1 MKKNSIVKRRIYRM
15 KKLLVVIIILALVG
29 VGAWRVSA
37 VLKTRAQSAKLQ
49 EKLPTAVEI
58 EVAKIGNIQEELSLV
73 GNIVADS
80 EVTVFPKT
88 MGKIEQ
94 QSVKVGSNVT
104 KGSVMAKLED
114 KELTLRVKQAEVML
128 DTART
133 AYNQAKALA
142 EVRVKSQVAQAE
154 AGLAGADASLKQI
167 QDIAKTRVSSQLD
180 QAQSGLDALKTN
192 LKKIKDGA
200 RPEEKK
206 QIEAMVQQAKANM
219 DNSQADLER
228 MEKLFNDGAI
238 SKQTLDGARTRT
250 TVANSQYDAA
260 TQQLKLV
267 EIGARPEDIQAME
280 LQIKAAESGLTI
292 AKSMSDSKSWEQDI
306 EMAKSRYDQAKAMLD
321 SAKSLVIA
329 KSWEAEIAGSEAGVK
344 QAETGLAL
352 AKEALSYATVTAP
365 ISGTVSKRNLDT
377 GGMANPAMPMFT
389 IVSMNIVKAIVE
401 VPEANLSELPLNG
414 NISIAVTGITEPVT
428 GQITLVSPVVKPTSR
443 TATVEITI
451 DNSSHKLKPGA
462 FARVNI
468 PLKVNNNVVLVGRSA
483 IIDDKES
490 KELGSKYAFIVDKD
504 KIIKRKVEIG
514 IAQGDTIEVV
524 SGIQAGEKVVIAGQ
538 NLIKDG
544 EIVKVSE

>member
-1 MKKNSIVKRRIYRM
+1 M

-29 VGAWRVSA
+29 IGAWRVSA
-37 VLKTRAQSAKLQ
+37 VLKARAQSAKLQ
-49 EKLPTAVEI
+49 EKLPTVVEV
-58 EVAKIGNIQEELSLV
+58 EVAKLGTIQEELSLV

-80 EVTVFPKT
+80 EVAVFPKT

-94 QSVKVGSNVT
+94 QSVKVGSNVS
-104 KGSVMAKLED
+104 KGNIMAKLED
-114 KELTLRVKQAEVML
+114 KELALRVKQAEVML

-133 AYNQAKALA
+133 GYNQAKALA
-142 EVRVKSQVAQAE
+142 EIRVKSQVAQAE
-154 AGLAGADASLKQI
+154 AGLVGADAALKQI
-167 QDIAKTRVSSQLD
+167 QDIAKTRISSQLD
-180 QAQSGLDALKTN
+180 QAQAGLEALKTN

-200 RPEEKK
+200 RLEEKK
-206 QIEAMVQQAKANM
+206 QIESMLQQAKANM
-219 DNSQADLER
+219 DNAQADLDR
-228 MEKLFNDGAI
+228 MEKLFKDGAI

-260 TQQLKLV
+260 TQQLKLI

-306 EMAKSRYDQAKAMLD
+306 EMTKSRYDQAKAMLD
-321 SAKSLVIA
+321 SAKSLVSA
-329 KSWEAEIAGSEAGVK
+329 KSWEAEIAGAEAGVK
-344 QAETGLAL
+344 QADTGLAL

-377 GGMANPAMPMFT
+377 GSMANPAMQMFT

-401 VPEANLSELPLNG
+401 VPEANLSGLPLNG
-414 NISIAVTGITEPVT
+414 NISIMVTGITEPVK
-428 GQITLVSPVVKPTSR
+428 GQITLVSPVVKPASR

-462 FARVNI
+462 FAKVNI
-468 PLKVNNNVVLVGRSA
+468 PLKINNNVVLVGRSA
-483 IIDDKES
+483 IIDDRES

-504 KIIKRKVEIG
+504 KIIRRKVDIG
-514 IAQGDTIEVV
+514 IAQGDTIEIV

-538 NLIKDG
+538 NLVKDG
-544 EIVKVSE
+544 EIVKISGQ

>member
-1 MKKNSIVKRRIYRM
+1 M

-29 VGAWRVSA
+29 IGAWRVSA
-37 VLKTRAQSAKLQ
+37 VLKARAQSAKLQ
-49 EKLPTAVEI
+49 EKLPTAVEV
-58 EVAKIGNIQEELSLV
+58 EVAKLGTIQEELSLV

-80 EVTVFPKT
+80 EVAVFPKT

-94 QSVKVGSNVT
+94 QSVNVGSNVS
-104 KGSVMAKLED
+104 KGNIMAKLED

-133 AYNQAKALA
+133 GYNQAKALA

-154 AGLAGADASLKQI
+154 AGLVGADAALKQI

-180 QAQSGLDALKTN
+180 QAQAGLEALKTN

-200 RPEEKK
+200 RLEEKK

-306 EMAKSRYDQAKAMLD
+306 EMTKSRYDQAKAILD
-321 SAKSLVIA
+321 SAKSLVSA
-329 KSWEAEIAGSEAGVK
+329 KSWEAEIAGAEAGVK
-344 QAETGLAL
+344 QADTGLAL

-377 GGMANPAMPMFT
+377 GSMANPAMPMFT

-401 VPEANLSELPLNG
+401 VPEANLSGLPLNG
-414 NISIAVTGITEPVT
+414 NISVTVTGITEPVK
-428 GQITLVSPVVKPTSR
+428 GQITLVSPVVKPASR

-451 DNSSHKLKPGA
+451 DNPSHKLKPGA
-462 FARVNI
+462 FAKVNI
-468 PLKVNNNVVLVGRSA
+468 PLKINNNVVLVGRSA

-524 SGIQAGEKVVIAGQ
+524 SGIQAGEKVVTAGQ
-538 NLIKDG
+538 NLVKDG
-544 EIVKVSE
+544 EIVKISGQ

>member
-1 MKKNSIVKRRIYRM
+1 M

-29 VGAWRVSA
+29 IGAWRVSA
-37 VLKTRAQSAKLQ
+37 VLKARAQSAKLQ
-49 EKLPTAVEI
+49 EKLPTVVEV
-58 EVAKIGNIQEELSLV
+58 EVAKLGTIQEELSLV

-80 EVTVFPKT
+80 EVAVFPKT

-94 QSVKVGSNVT
+94 QSVKVGSNVS
-104 KGSVMAKLED
+104 KGNIMAKLED
-114 KELTLRVKQAEVML
+114 KELALRVKQAEVML

-133 AYNQAKALA
+133 GYNQAKALA
-142 EVRVKSQVAQAE
+142 EIRVKSQVAQAE
-154 AGLAGADASLKQI
+154 AGLVGADAALKQI
-167 QDIAKTRVSSQLD
+167 QDIAKTRISSQLD
-180 QAQSGLDALKTN
+180 QAQAGLEALKTN

-200 RPEEKK
+200 RLEEKK
-206 QIEAMVQQAKANM
+206 QIESMVQQAKANM
-219 DNSQADLER
+219 DNAQADLDR
-228 MEKLFNDGAI
+228 MEKLFKDGVV

-260 TQQLKLV
+260 SQQLKLI

-280 LQIKAAESGLTI
+280 LQIKASESGLTI

-306 EMAKSRYDQAKAMLD
+306 EMVKSRYDQAKAMLD
-321 SAKSLVIA
+321 SAKSLVGA
-329 KSWEAEIAGSEAGVK
+329 KSWEAEIAGAEAGVK

-377 GGMANPAMPMFT
+377 GSMANPAMPMFT
-389 IVSMNIVKAIVE
+389 IVSMNIVKAVVE
-401 VPEANLSELPLNG
+401 VPEANLSGLPLNE
-414 NISIAVTGITEPVT
+414 NISVTVTGITEPVK

-451 DNSSHKLKPGA
+451 DNSSRSLKPGA

-468 PLKVNNNVVLVGRSA
+468 PLKINNNVVLVGRSA
-483 IIDDKES
+483 IIDDRES
-490 KELGSKYAFIVDKD
+490 KEPGSKYAFIVDKN
-504 KIIKRKVEIG
+504 KIIRRKVEIG

-538 NLIKDG
+538 NLVKDG
-544 EIVKVSE
+544 EIIKVSGQ

>member
-1 MKKNSIVKRRIYRM
+1 M

-37 VLKTRAQSAKLQ
+37 VLKARAQSAKVQ

-94 QSVKVGSNVT
+94 QSVNVGSNVS

-133 AYNQAKALA
+133 GYNQAKALA
-142 EVRVKSQVAQAE
+142 EIRVKSQVAQAE
-154 AGLAGADASLKQI
+154 AGLVGADAALKQI

-180 QAQSGLDALKTN
+180 QAQAGLEALKTN

-260 TQQLKLV
+260 SQQLKLV

-306 EMAKSRYDQAKAMLD
+306 EMTKSRYDQAKAMLD
-321 SAKSLVIA
+321 SAKSLVSA
-329 KSWEAEIAGSEAGVK
+329 KSWEAEIAGAEAGVK

-414 NISIAVTGITEPVT
+414 NISVAVTGITEPVT

-443 TATVEITI
+443 TATIEITI
-451 DNSSHKLKPGA
+451 DNSSRKLKPGA

-468 PLKVNNNVVLVGRSA
+468 PLKINNNVVLVGRSA

-490 KELGSKYAFIVDKD
+490 SVAGRKYAFVVDKD
-504 KIIKRKVEIG
+504 KIIKRNVEIG
-514 IAQGDTIEVV
+514 IAQGDKVEVV
-524 SGIQAGEKVVIAGQ
+524 SGIKAGEKVVTAGQ
-538 NLIKDG
+538 NLVKDG
-544 EIVKVSE
+544 EIVKVSGQ

>member
-1 MKKNSIVKRRIYRM
+1 M

-29 VGAWRVSA
+29 IGAWRVSA
-37 VLKTRAQSAKLQ
+37 VLKARAQSAKLQ
-49 EKLPTAVEI
+49 EKLPTAVEV
-58 EVAKIGNIQEELSLV
+58 EVAKLGTIQEELSLV

-80 EVTVFPKT
+80 EVAVFPKT

-94 QSVKVGSNVT
+94 QSVNVGSNVS
-104 KGSVMAKLED
+104 KGNIMAKLED

-133 AYNQAKALA
+133 GYNQAKALA

-154 AGLAGADASLKQI
+154 AGLVGADAALKQI

-180 QAQSGLDALKTN
+180 QAQAGLEALKTN

-200 RPEEKK
+200 RLEEKK
-206 QIEAMVQQAKANM
+206 QIESMVQQAKANM
-219 DNSQADLER
+219 DNAQADLDR
-228 MEKLFNDGAI
+228 MEKLFKDGAI

-306 EMAKSRYDQAKAMLD
+306 EMTKSRYDQAKAILD
-321 SAKSLVIA
+321 SAKSLVSA
-329 KSWEAEIAGSEAGVK
+329 KSWEAEIAGAEAGVK
-344 QAETGLAL
+344 QADTGLAL

-377 GGMANPAMPMFT
+377 GSMANPAMPMFT

-401 VPEANLSELPLNG
+401 VPEANLSGLPLNG
-414 NISIAVTGITEPVT
+414 NISVTVTGITEPVK
-428 GQITLVSPVVKPTSR
+428 GQITLVSPVVKPASR

-451 DNSSHKLKPGA
+451 DNPSHKLKPGA
-462 FARVNI
+462 FAKVNI
-468 PLKVNNNVVLVGRSA
+468 PLKINNNVVLVGRSA
-483 IIDDKES
+483 IIDDRES
-490 KELGSKYAFIVDKD
+490 KKLGSKYAFIVDKD

-524 SGIQAGEKVVIAGQ
+524 SGIQAGEKVVTAGQ
-538 NLIKDG
+538 NLVKDG
-544 EIVKVSE
+544 EIVKISGQ

>member
-1 MKKNSIVKRRIYRM
+1 M

-29 VGAWRVSA
+29 IGVWRVSA
-37 VLKTRAQSAKLQ
+37 ILKARAQSAKLQ
-49 EKLPTAVEI
+49 EKLPTAVEV
-58 EVAKIGNIQEELSLV
+58 EVAKLGTIQEELSLV

-94 QSVKVGSNVT
+94 QSVKVGSNVS
-104 KGSVMAKLED
+104 KGNIMAKLED

-133 AYNQAKALA
+133 GYNQAKALA

-154 AGLAGADASLKQI
+154 AGLVGADAALKQV

-206 QIEAMVQQAKANM
+206 QIESMVQQAKANM
-219 DNSQADLER
+219 DNAQADLDR
-228 MEKLFNDGAI
+228 MEKLFKDGVV

-260 TQQLKLV
+260 SQQLKLI

-280 LQIKAAESGLTI
+280 LQIKASESGLTI

-306 EMAKSRYDQAKAMLD
+306 EMVKSRYDQAKAMLD
-321 SAKSLVIA
+321 SAKSLVGA
-329 KSWEAEIAGSEAGVK
+329 KSWEAEIAGAEAGVK

-377 GGMANPAMPMFT
+377 GSMANPAMPMFT
-389 IVSMNIVKAIVE
+389 IVSMNIVKAVVE
-401 VPEANLSELPLNG
+401 VPEANLSGLPLNE
-414 NISIAVTGITEPVT
+414 NISVTVTGITEPVK

-451 DNSSHKLKPGA
+451 DNSSRSLKPGA

-468 PLKVNNNVVLVGRSA
+468 PLKINNNVVLVGRSA
-483 IIDDKES
+483 IIDDRES
-490 KELGSKYAFIVDKD
+490 KEPGSKYAFIVDKN
-504 KIIKRKVEIG
+504 KIIRRKVEIG

-538 NLIKDG
+538 NLVKDG
-544 EIVKVSE
+544 EIIKVSGQ

>member
-1 MKKNSIVKRRIYRM
+1 M

-29 VGAWRVSA
+29 IGVWRVSA
-37 VLKTRAQSAKLQ
+37 ILKARAQSAKLQ

-58 EVAKIGNIQEELSLV
+58 EVAKLGNIQEELSLV

-94 QSVKVGSNVT
+94 QSVKVGSNVS
-104 KGSVMAKLED
+104 KGNIMAKLED

-133 AYNQAKALA
+133 GYNQAKALA

-154 AGLAGADASLKQI
+154 AGLVGADAALKQV

-206 QIEAMVQQAKANM
+206 QIESMVQQAKANM
-219 DNSQADLER
+219 DNAQADLDR
-228 MEKLFNDGAI
+228 MEKLFKDGVV

-260 TQQLKLV
+260 SQQLKLI

-280 LQIKAAESGLTI
+280 LQIKASESGLTI

-306 EMAKSRYDQAKAMLD
+306 EMVKSRYDQAKAMLD
-321 SAKSLVIA
+321 SAKSLVGA
-329 KSWEAEIAGSEAGVK
+329 KSWEAEIAGAEAGVK

-377 GGMANPAMPMFT
+377 GSMANPAMPMFT
-389 IVSMNIVKAIVE
+389 IVSMNIVKAVVE
-401 VPEANLSELPLNG
+401 VPEANLSGLPLNE
-414 NISIAVTGITEPVT
+414 NISVTVTGITEPVK

-451 DNSSHKLKPGA
+451 DNSSRSLKPGA

-468 PLKVNNNVVLVGRSA
+468 PLKINNNVVLVGRSA
-483 IIDDKES
+483 IIDDRES
-490 KELGSKYAFIVDKD
+490 KEPGSKYAFIVDKN
-504 KIIKRKVEIG
+504 KIIRRKVEIG

-538 NLIKDG
+538 NLVKDG
-544 EIVKVSE
+544 EIIKVSGQ

>member
-1 MKKNSIVKRRIYRM
+1 M

-37 VLKTRAQSAKLQ
+37 IFKTRAQSAKVQ
-49 EKLPTAVEI
+49 EKLPTAVEV
-58 EVAKIGNIQEELSLV
+58 EVAKLGTIQEELSLV

-80 EVTVFPKT
+80 EVAVFPKT

-94 QSVKVGSNVT
+94 QSVIVGSNVS
-104 KGSVMAKLED
+104 KGNIMAKLED

-133 AYNQAKALA
+133 GYNQAKALA

-154 AGLAGADASLKQI
+154 AGLVGADAALKQI
-167 QDIAKTRVSSQLD
+167 QDIAKTRVSSQLV
-180 QAQSGLDALKTN
+180 QAQAGLEALKTN

-306 EMAKSRYDQAKAMLD
+306 EMTKSRYDQAKAMLD
-321 SAKSLVIA
+321 SAKSLVGA
-329 KSWEAEIAGSEAGVK
+329 KSWEAEIAGAEAGVK
-344 QAETGLAL
+344 QADTGLAL

-401 VPEANLSELPLNG
+401 VPEANLSGLPLNG
-414 NISIAVTGITEPVT
+414 NISVTVTGITEPVK
-428 GQITLVSPVVKPTSR
+428 GQITLVSPVVKPASR

-462 FARVNI
+462 FAKVNI
-468 PLKVNNNVVLVGRSA
+468 PLKINNNVVLVGRSA
-483 IIDDKES
+483 IIDDRES

-504 KIIKRKVEIG
+504 KIIKRKVEVG

-524 SGIQAGEKVVIAGQ
+524 SGIQVGEKVVTAGQ
-538 NLIKDG
+538 NLVKDG
-544 EIVKVSE
+544 EIVKVSGQ

>member
-1 MKKNSIVKRRIYRM
+1 M

-37 VLKTRAQSAKLQ
+37 VLKARAQSAKVQ

-94 QSVKVGSNVT
+94 QSVNVGSNVS

-133 AYNQAKALA
+133 GYNQAKALT
-142 EVRVKSQVAQAE
+142 EIRVKSQVAQAE
-154 AGLAGADASLKQI
+154 AGLVGADAALKQI

-180 QAQSGLDALKTN
+180 QAQAGLEALKTN

-306 EMAKSRYDQAKAMLD
+306 EMTKSRYDQAKAMLD
-321 SAKSLVIA
+321 SAKSLVSA
-329 KSWEAEIAGSEAGVK
+329 KSWEAEIAGAEAGVK
-344 QAETGLAL
+344 QATTGLAL

-401 VPEANLSELPLNG
+401 VPEANLSGLPLNG
-414 NISIAVTGITEPVT
+414 NISITVTGITEPVK
-428 GQITLVSPVVKPTSR
+428 GQITLVSPVVKPASR

-451 DNSSHKLKPGA
+451 DNSSRKLKPGA
-462 FARVNI
+462 FAKVNI
-468 PLKVNNNVVLVGRSA
+468 PLKINNNVVLVGRSA
-483 IIDDKES
+483 IIDDRES

-524 SGIQAGEKVVIAGQ
+524 SGIQAGEKVVTAGQ
-538 NLIKDG
+538 NLVKDG
-544 EIVKVSE
+544 EIVKVSGQ